1 MFEMASAPCA
11 QPSAIQ
17 AAVDLLRNSE
27 RPLVITGKGAVYGRA
42 ENEARQ
48 FIN

>member
-1 MFEMASAPCA
+1 MYEITSAPCA
-11 QPSAIQ
+11 QPSSIA

-27 RPLVITGKGAVYGRA
+27 RPLVITGKGAVYARA
-42 ENEARQ
+42 EDEARQ